1 RAIAWRFGSYF
12 PLPKQLDIAYKLT
25 ENHWNG
31 NVNIELEIVGVRL
44 PASAQIKIQN
54 SFTYEG
60 KDYICHYSEKE
71 KELRIKNDQGKV
83 LAIRKGQRKG
93 LLGINRQEAKEI
105 DVTKKPYFDIIRA
118 AMNTL
123 NLTK

>member
-1 RAIAWRFGSYF
+1 M
-12 PLPKQLDIAYKLT
+12 T

-44 PASAQIKIQN
+44 PASAKLKPQN
-54 SFTYEG
+54 SFIYQE
-60 KDYICHYSEKE
+60 KEDICHYSEQE
-71 KELRIKNDQGKV
+71 KELRIKNSQGKV

-105 DVTKKPYFDIIRA
+105 DVTKKPYFGIIKA
-118 AMNTL
+118 AMKTL
-123 NLTK
+123 NLTQ